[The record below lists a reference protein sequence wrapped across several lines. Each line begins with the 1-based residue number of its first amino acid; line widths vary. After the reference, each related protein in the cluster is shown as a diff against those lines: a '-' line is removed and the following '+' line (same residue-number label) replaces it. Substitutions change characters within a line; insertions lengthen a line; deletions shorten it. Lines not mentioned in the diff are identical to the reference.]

1 MFVLPTQQEKPNQQ
15 KPRDAIMASREK
27 IFKTNTKRR
36 VTTERITK
44 YTSVRIVRKSL
55 AYHHSFVHHDDNTT
69 TSIQNDHI
77 QTVEHIATSH
87 HQKGE
92 AVELT
97 DEQLQTKPPGYINSA
112 LLNKGK
118 LLGGGAGLL
127 LAAATGALLALALSL
142 ALAAAL
148 LGRQYSN
155 NPSMNRWTHAAAH
168 A

>member
-15 KPRDAIMASREK
+15 KPRDAIMANQEK

-36 VTTERITK
+36 VTTERIAK

-55 AYHHSFVHHDDNTT
+55 ANHHSFVSHDDNTT
-69 TSIQNDHI
+69 TLIENDYI
-77 QTVEHIATSH
+77 QTVEHIATSLN
-87 HQKGE
+87 QKGE

-112 LLNKGK
+112 FLNKGK

-127 LAAATGALLALALSL
+127 LAAATTGALLALSL
-142 ALAAAL
+142 ALAAAAA
-148 LGRQYSN
+148 LGGAASLA
-155 NPSMNRWTHAAAH
+155 SLTTSKETNRLQS
-168 A
+168 